1 MTPQVICFNLFS
13 DLVIVSSIIF
23 CCWTYLRN
31 SVNPVIGRIFDGV
44 GRKDDYV
51 EGGRGME
58 KMVGG
63 ISHRVV
69 NENNMKTRS

>member
-13 DLVIVSSIIF
+13 DLVAVSSTVF
-23 CCWTYLRN
+23 CCWSYLRN

-51 EGGRGME
+51 GG
-58 KMVGG
+58 VGVG
-63 ISHRVV
+63 KKTGVGFPTGWS
-69 NENNMKTRS
+69 MKII

>member
-13 DLVIVSSIIF
+13 CVVRVVRVVSSIVF
-23 CCWTYLRN
+23 CCWSYLRN

-51 EGGRGME
+51 GRVGVGK
-58 KMVGG
+58 KMGVGFPTG
-63 ISHRVV
+63 WS
-69 NENNMKTRS
+69 MKII